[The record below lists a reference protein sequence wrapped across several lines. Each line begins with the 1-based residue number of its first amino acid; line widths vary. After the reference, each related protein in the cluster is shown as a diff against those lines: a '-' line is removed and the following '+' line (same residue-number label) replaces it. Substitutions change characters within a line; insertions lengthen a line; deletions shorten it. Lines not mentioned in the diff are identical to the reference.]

1 MVRIAI
7 IAHEPMA
14 SALLDVGLHVF
25 PDATDIYPFDI
36 QANCCPDTVSELIFD
51 ALYDFE
57 AKKIL
62 VLTDLYGATPSNISE
77 RVVTKLNEKGVAA
90 ELICG
95 VNAGMVISAIAY
107 RLHDLPEL
115 SEKVIERGKK
125 GIRSLIAPPAEQ
137 LSAD

>member
-36 QANCCPDTVSELIFD
+36 QANCCPDQASEQIFN

-57 AKKIL
+57 AQKIL
-62 VLTDLYGATPSNISE
+62 ILTDLYGATPSNIAV
-77 RVVTKLNEKGVAA
+77 RVATKLNEHQVPT
-90 ELICG
+90 ELLCG
-95 VNAGMVISAIAY
+95 VNPGMVISAIAY
-107 RLHDLPEL
+107 RAHDLPEL
-115 SEKVIERGKK
+115 TQKVIEGGKK
-125 GIRSLIAPPAEQ
+125 GIRSL
-137 LSAD
+137 LSPLSTATE